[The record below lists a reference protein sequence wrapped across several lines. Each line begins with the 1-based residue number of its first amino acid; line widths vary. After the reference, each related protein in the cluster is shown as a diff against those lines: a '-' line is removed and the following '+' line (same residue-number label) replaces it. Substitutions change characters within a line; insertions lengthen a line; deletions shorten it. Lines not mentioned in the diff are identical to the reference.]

1 MMKKNYMKPNMKV
14 TVMKQRRHLLA
25 GSPGGEGGPDN
36 TTGSRY
42 FDLDDEE

>member
-14 TVMKQRRHLLA
+14 TVMKQRRQLLT
-25 GSPGGEGGPDN
+25 GSETQGGEGA
-36 TTGSRY
+36 TRY